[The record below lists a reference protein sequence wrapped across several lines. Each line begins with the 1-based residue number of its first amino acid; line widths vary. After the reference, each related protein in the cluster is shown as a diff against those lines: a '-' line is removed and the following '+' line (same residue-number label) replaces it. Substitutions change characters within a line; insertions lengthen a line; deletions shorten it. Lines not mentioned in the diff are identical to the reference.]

1 MYEIQIYRRIIR
13 ERGKKTKE
21 KNRHEWRSVWSW
33 KNNNVN
39 TYTYWKKKRTK
50 KKKDK
55 NLLLTKKT
63 KKKNYKNSDIPHCS
77 HNCNKTNLL
86 LTKKT
91 RKKNYKNSDIPHCS
105 HNCNKT
111 NQHIV
116 ILLEN
121 LCSLK
126 FFHVLQDSFKVPH
139 LMDQGYKVNTSAN
152 YIHAYNESRFFYHKT
167 SKCY

>member
-1 MYEIQIYRRIIR
+1 MRYKFIGGSLGKGEKKPRKKIDMSEGQCDLEKIIMLILTLT
-13 ERGKKTKE
+13 GKKKE
-21 KNRHEWRSVWSW
+21 Q
-33 KNNNVN
+33 
-39 TYTYWKKKRTK
+39 K

-55 NLLLTKKT
+55 NLLLTKQT
-63 KKKNYKNSDIPHCS
+63 
-77 HNCNKTNLL
+77 T
-86 LTKKT
+86 
-91 RKKNYKNSDIPHCS
+91 KKNYKNSDIPHCS

>member
-1 MYEIQIYRRIIR
+1 MSEGQCDLEKIIMLILTLT
-13 ERGKKTKE
+13 GKKKE
-21 KNRHEWRSVWSW
+21 Q
-33 KNNNVN
+33 
-39 TYTYWKKKRTK
+39 K

-63 KKKNYKNSDIPHCS
+63 
-77 HNCNKTNLL
+77 T
-86 LTKKT
+86 
-91 RKKNYKNSDIPHCS
+91 KKNYKNSDIPHCS